1 MAFEVKGKLE
11 VIYET
16 QQVTDRFKKRE
27 FVLEVQS
34 GMYPEYVKFQLTQ
47 DRCGLLD
54 PFSEG
59 NEVNVNFN
67 LKGRPYTRDGKT
79 SYFTNLEAW
88 RLDGASSQQA
98 AAPTNTQAS
107 TTTNSG
113 GGNDNVSGMSFS
125 EAGEDELPF

>member
-11 VIYET
+11 VIYDT

-27 FVLEVQS
+27 FVLEVQN

-54 PFSEG
+54 PFSTGDEIT
-59 NEVNVNFN
+59 VNFN
-67 LKGRPYTRDGKT
+67 LKGRPYTKDGRT
-79 SYFTNLEAW
+79 TYFTNLEAW
-88 RLDGASSQQA
+88 RIDGANVIKPETSSPESSA
-98 AAPTNTQAS
+98 A
-107 TTTNSG
+107 G
-113 GGNDNVSGMSFS
+113 GGDDVMGMSFS

>member
-16 QQVTDRFKKRE
+16 QQVTERFKKRE
-27 FVLEVQS
+27 FVLEVQN

-54 PFSEG
+54 PFSTGE
-59 NEVNVNFN
+59 EINVSFN
-67 LKGRPYTRDGKT
+67 LKGRPYTKDGRT
-79 SYFTNLEAW
+79 TYFTNLEAW
-88 RLDGASSQQA
+88 RIDGANVIKQTPAATGSS
-98 AAPTNTQAS
+98 AS
-107 TTTNSG
+107 TTG
-113 GGNDNVSGMSFS
+113 GSDDISGMSFS